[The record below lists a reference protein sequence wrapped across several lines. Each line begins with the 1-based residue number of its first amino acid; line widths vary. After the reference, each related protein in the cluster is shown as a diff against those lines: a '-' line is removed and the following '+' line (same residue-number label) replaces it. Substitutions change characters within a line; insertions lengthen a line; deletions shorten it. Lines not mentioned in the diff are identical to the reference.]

1 MPKCGKLQR
10 YAAKARLS
18 GDCARA
24 FKRECA
30 TTRARTAG
38 EIWQAYGQANG
49 GATKD
54 MRTYVCVLHAPD
66 VQCAAQSAAR
76 RRLLPFPRQDG
87 AQVHLQRV
95 STLPLCA
102 ELLLRL
108 ARVIQRLLERAA
120 QLSCGGACA
129 T

>member
-1 MPKCGKLQR
+1 MLQKLGSP
-10 YAAKARLS
+10 AT
-18 GDCARA
+18 ARA
-24 FKRECA
+24 RSSGSVRRHA
-30 TTRARTAG
+30 PGRRARYGKRTGKRTA
-38 EIWQAYGQANG
+38 WNG

-66 VQCAAQSAAR
+66 AQCAAQSAAR

-108 ARVIQRLLERAA
+108 ARVVQRLLERAA